1 MCETTSSSPY
11 ANSVNK
17 FTIESD
23 GTTTIVITKLKG
35 VTTKGMLISILSY
48 SEHFE
53 KQARNSKAS
62 DFRSFVT
69 IACTFRNLLRSREV
83 TINLKCDKN
92 KYPGEMDGISIRGTT
107 AVSSIVSLYEI
118 C

>member
-1 MCETTSSSPY
+1 
-11 ANSVNK
+11 
-17 FTIESD
+17 
-23 GTTTIVITKLKG
+23 
-35 VTTKGMLISILSY
+35 MLISILSY

-62 DFRSFVT
+62 DFRGFVT

-83 TINLKCDKN
+83 KINLKCDKN

-107 AVSSIVSLYEI
+107 AVLLSPYMRFVDKSSSLDVRRLFLSSL
-118 C
+118 CLSFF

>member
-1 MCETTSSSPY
+1 
-11 ANSVNK
+11 
-17 FTIESD
+17 
-23 GTTTIVITKLKG
+23 
-35 VTTKGMLISILSY
+35 MLISILSY

-53 KQARNSKAS
+53 KQARNSRNSKAS

-69 IACTFRNLLRSREV
+69 IACIFRNLLRSREV

>member
-1 MCETTSSSPY
+1 
-11 ANSVNK
+11 
-17 FTIESD
+17 
-23 GTTTIVITKLKG
+23 
-35 VTTKGMLISILSY
+35 MLISILSY

-107 AVSSIVSLYEI
+107 AVSSIVSFYEI
-118 C
+118 CR

>member
-1 MCETTSSSPY
+1 
-11 ANSVNK
+11 
-17 FTIESD
+17 
-23 GTTTIVITKLKG
+23 
-35 VTTKGMLISILSY
+35 MLISILSY

-69 IACTFRNLLRSREV
+69 IACTFVLLRSREV

>member
-1 MCETTSSSPY
+1 
-11 ANSVNK
+11 
-17 FTIESD
+17 
-23 GTTTIVITKLKG
+23 
-35 VTTKGMLISILSY
+35 MLISILSY

-107 AVSSIVSLYEI
+107 AVSSIVSLYGFVDKSSSLDVRRLFLSSL
-118 C
+118 CLSFF